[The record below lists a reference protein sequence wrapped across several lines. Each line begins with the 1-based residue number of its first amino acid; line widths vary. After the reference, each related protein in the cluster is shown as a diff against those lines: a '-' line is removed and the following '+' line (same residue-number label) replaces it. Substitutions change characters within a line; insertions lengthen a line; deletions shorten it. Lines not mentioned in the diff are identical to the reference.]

1 MEGGLGYTFPY
12 SCVLK
17 GIRMSDEI
25 KDPKVDEKE
34 LEAKAKAN
42 PKSKN
47 YNNPNS
53 RKNLRQYQKKEDQFV
68 IPEIVDDDY
77 GDDGTIQAQE
87 IVRGRK
93 LSHELVK
100 KLIPE
105 RGVFTAEEKRR
116 FTGIVVQYL
125 SDFKNEEPTA
135 SDADDIFEI
144 AKSDILEMRIL
155 KITKNDPAAM
165 IASNQAMEK
174 IYKRKQTAKESLSAR
189 RVDRKDDR
197 NAREITIV
205 DLVVNYDNKQK
216 QLEKERVARLLR
228 ETKETQGKLNKVI
241 KEDNF

>member
-17 GIRMSDEI
+17 GIWMAD
-25 KDPKVDEKE
+25 KDKTVDKKE
-34 LEAKAKAN
+34 LDDQVKAN
-42 PKSKN
+42 PKSKGW
-47 YNNPNS
+47 NNPNS
-53 RKNLRQYQKKEDQFV
+53 RKNLRQYRKKEDEFV
-68 IPEIVDDDY
+68 IPEVVEDD
-77 GDDGTIQAQE
+77 GDDGTTQAQE

-93 LSHELVK
+93 LSPEMVK

-105 RGVFTAEEKRR
+105 REVFTASEKRR

-155 KITKNDPAAM
+155 KATKNDPAAM
-165 IASNQAMEK
+165 IHSNQALEK
-174 IYKRKQTAKESLSAR
+174 IYKRKQTAKENLASR

-205 DLVVNYDNKQK
+205 DLVVNYDNEQR
-216 QLEKERVARLLR
+216 QLEKQRVERLL
-228 ETKETQGKLNKVI
+228 EENKKTEEKLKKVI
-241 KEDNF
+241 REDNF